1 MAAGLIRCEHCGR
14 ANRVPAAAAGS
25 LRCGSCHRPL
35 PWVADADDYTF
46 AEIAESATVPV
57 LVDLWAPWCAPCRI
71 VSPALERL
79 ARDLAG
85 RIKLVKVNLDEAP
98 RLARRFN
105 VRAVPTLL
113 ILRKGEMAAQQAGAL
128 LPPALGPGS
137 SRHSPW
143 ATPSLGRTERPTT
156 RRVHPELSPRPG
168 ACPLPARFWRPGL
181 PRMAALTSFR
191 PARRR

>member
-1 MAAGLIRCEHCGR
+1 MAAGPIRCEHCGR

-35 PWVADADDYTF
+35 PWVADADDDTF
-46 AEIAESATVPV
+46 AEIAEAATVPV

-71 VSPALERL
+71 VTPALERL

-98 RLARRFN
+98 RLAQRFN

-128 LPPALGPGS
+128 LPPAL
-137 SRHSPW
+137 RTW
-143 ATPSLGRTERPTT
+143 VEQALALGD
-156 RRVHPELSPRPG
+156 S
-168 ACPLPARFWRPGL
+168 
-181 PRMAALTSFR
+181 
-191 PARRR
+191 

>member
-14 ANRVPAAAAGS
+14 ANRVPAAATGS

-35 PWVADADDYTF
+35 AWVADADDDTF
-46 AEIAESATVPV
+46 AEIAEAATVPV

-85 RIKLVKVNLDEAP
+85 RIKLVKVNIDEAP
-98 RLARRFN
+98 RLAQRFN

-113 ILRKGEMAAQQAGAL
+113 ILRKGEMAAQQVGGL
-128 LPPALGPGS
+128 LPPALRTWVEQALAPGDS
-137 SRHSPW
+137 
-143 ATPSLGRTERPTT
+143 
-156 RRVHPELSPRPG
+156 
-168 ACPLPARFWRPGL
+168 
-181 PRMAALTSFR
+181 
-191 PARRR
+191 

>member
-1 MAAGLIRCEHCGR
+1 VGTAAGQTGSRR
-14 ANRVPAAAAGS
+14 PWQDPSAAAAATG
-25 LRCGSCHRPL
+25 RCRG
-35 PWVADADDYTF
+35 VADADDDTF
-46 AEIAESATVPV
+46 AEIAEAATVPV

-98 RLARRFN
+98 RLAQRFN

-128 LPPALGPGS
+128 LPPAL
-137 SRHSPW
+137 
-143 ATPSLGRTERPTT
+143 RTWVEQ
-156 RRVHPELSPRPG
+156 
-168 ACPLPARFWRPGL
+168 
-181 PRMAALTSFR
+181 ALALDS
-191 PARRR
+191 